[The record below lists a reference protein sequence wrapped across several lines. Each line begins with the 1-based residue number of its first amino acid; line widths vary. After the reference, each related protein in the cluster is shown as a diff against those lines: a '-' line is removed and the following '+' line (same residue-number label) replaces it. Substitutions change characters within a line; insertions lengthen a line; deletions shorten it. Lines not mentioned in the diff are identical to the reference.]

1 MMRQPDE
8 DQDVIIHYCRPLG
21 TDGAGRD
28 TWTIWIGGE
37 KQGERETLKAA
48 TELACYVATLHS
60 RPAWL
65 LDEAGYPLKP
75 IEPRIH

>member
-1 MMRQPDE
+1 MADRQTLRYGH
-8 DQDVIIHYCRPLG
+8 QVGIR
-21 TDGAGRD
+21 
-28 TWTIWIGGE
+28 E

-65 LDEAGYPLKP
+65 LDEAGDPLKP